1 MSSPKRAAKPVTKT
15 AAKASAKNRRK
26 AVAKTAVSKTA
37 AAKTA
42 TKNAARRHAA
52 AAQAGKSAVV
62 VTNGASA
69 DAKQVAATLDR
80 ILADGN
86 LDVISAEALQA
97 LIASACR
104 LYRARREAG
113 EEFAPVSKNSISATD
128 VMVTASALL
137 KATDLAVFELGM
149 WQNWTGR

>member
-1 MSSPKRAAKPVTKT
+1 MSSPKRAAKTTSKTAGKT
-15 AAKASAKNRRK
+15 AAKVTAKP
-26 AVAKTAVSKTA
+26 
-37 AAKTA
+37 
-42 TKNAARRHAA
+42 AARRT
-52 AAQAGKSAVV
+52 SAVKV
-62 VTNGASA
+62 IAAPASKPVAVANGASA
-69 DAKQVAATLDR
+69 EAKKVAATLDS

-86 LDVISAEALQA
+86 LDLISAEALQA

-113 EEFAPVSKNSISATD
+113 EEFAPVPKNSISATD
-128 VMVTASALL
+128 VMVTASGLL